1 VLTRQRNGDGTIPS
15 YPGHGGLISGE
26 VTPMAVTAEMVTVT
40 LPKHERRSWE
50 VEKVEED
57 TAELW

>member
-1 VLTRQRNGDGTIPS
+1 MIPS

-26 VTPMAVTAEMVTVT
+26 VMPMAETAEMVTVT
-40 LPKHERRSWE
+40 LPKHEWRSWE

-57 TAELW
+57 TAKLW

>member
-1 VLTRQRNGDGTIPS
+1 
-15 YPGHGGLISGE
+15 
-26 VTPMAVTAEMVTVT
+26 MAVTAEMVTVT